1 MSKDTRRLLYSAGN
15 NTKLRAVGD
24 ESDLVVYAVH
34 LAGTR
39 AHDHR
44 IIMMEAAHP
53 LTFDPEPLHRN
64 ELQTG
69 QRFGVAVEG
78 YGRKTLM
85 EMLPVSEC
93 PQRSQTACQ
102 REVRA
107 DHRSLRGSAVRLQ
120 KCPIL
125 PLFTRP

>member
-1 MSKDTRRLLYSAGN
+1 MPEYTRGLLHPARDN
-15 NTKLRAVGD
+15 AELRDAGD

-39 AHDHR
+39 ADDHR

-53 LTFDPEPLHRN
+53 LALDPEPLHRN

-69 QRFGVAVEG
+69 QRFGVAIDGNRREA
-78 YGRKTLM
+78 LM
-85 EMLPVSEC
+85 KMLPIGKRS
-93 PQRSQTACQ
+93 QRSKTTGE

-107 DHRSLRGSAVRLQ
+107 DHRTLRCRAVVLQ
-120 KCPIL
+120 KSP
-125 PLFTRP
+125 

>member
-53 LTFDPEPLHRN
+53 LALDPEPLHRN

-69 QRFGVAVEG
+69 QRFGVAIDGNCREA
-78 YGRKTLM
+78 LM
-85 EMLPVSEC
+85 KMLPIGKRS
-93 PQRSQTACQ
+93 QRSETAGE
-102 REVRA
+102 RKVGA